1 MRIRYYPLF
10 LLASMG
16 LGCATTPPAQNPLAG
31 TSWRLES
38 IVDAGAA
45 LPDLHPDEV
54 IFDADERGVAVRSC
68 NSCRGLYTVGDRTLE
83 IVNLACTRRACPGRL
98 ELDRYLAGRSRWA
111 LEGNQLVLTVNDTIN
126 GIDAVLTFVPASAG
140 GD

>member
-1 MRIRYYPLF
+1 MPRLLYLLP
-10 LLASMG
+10 LLA
-16 LGCATTPPAQNPLAG
+16 LGCTASPPAQNPLAG

-38 IVDAGAA
+38 IVDGGVA
-45 LPDLHPDEV
+45 LQDLHPDEV

-68 NSCRGLYTVGDRTLE
+68 NACRGLYTVGDRTLE
-83 IVNLACTRRACPGRL
+83 IRNLACTRRACPGRL
-98 ELDRYLAGRSRWA
+98 ELDRYLAGRSRWS
-111 LEGNQLVLTVNDTIN
+111 LEGDQLVLTVNDSIN